1 MAQYRH
7 GWLRR
12 YMRLELAG
20 SLHSAAESAGTN
32 QGGAETEWTRFGG
45 AGLAVSTL
53 RRVLQH
59 RRPSTWRTD
68 ANPGTNYR
76 GTSEQHDETRLDST
90 GLPHRLMD
98 SWTILVWR
106 GLGTYLLPPEWHDIC
121 TQIEW
126 LVFFLFLHFDR
137 TLSVFCV
144 GVVTSSHSHPIFPA
158 TSQFPR

>member
-32 QGGAETEWTRFGG
+32 QRRAETEWTRFGG

-59 RRPSTWRTD
+59 RRPST
-68 ANPGTNYR
+68 
-76 GTSEQHDETRLDST
+76 
-90 GLPHRLMD
+90 
-98 SWTILVWR
+98 
-106 GLGTYLLPPEWHDIC
+106 
-121 TQIEW
+121 
-126 LVFFLFLHFDR
+126 
-137 TLSVFCV
+137 
-144 GVVTSSHSHPIFPA
+144 
-158 TSQFPR
+158 